1 MSKIFKKRT
10 GIKESWDDRVYNLI
24 CGAFL
29 AMFIIL
35 VFYPLYFVLVASFT
49 EPTIV
54 NSGRV
59 LWYPVSLFLDGYEMV
74 FKDKDVWISYGNT
87 LIYTVGGTLLGTTAV
102 VLAGFALSRS
112 ELIGRSIIM
121 KLFVFTMY
129 FGGGTIPLYL
139 VVRNLGLV
147 NTRAIMII
155 LGSVSV
161 YNIIVVRSFMLSN
174 IPKELHEAAVLDG
187 CGYGNFFVKIVLPLS
202 KAVIAVMVLYIAVS
216 YWNAYFNAMIF
227 LTDANKFPLQ
237 LRLREVLLVSSALAG
252 DPELMMEDPEYYK
265 ELRMTAMVMKYSIIV
280 VATVPILTVY
290 PFIQKYFVKGVMIGS
305 VKG

>member
-1 MSKIFKKRT
+1 MSKLFKKRT
-10 GIKESWDDRVYNLI
+10 GIKESWDDKLYNAI
-24 CGAFL
+24 CGVFL
-29 AMFIIL
+29 ALFILL

-49 EPTIV
+49 EPTVV

-59 LWYPVSLFLDGYEMV
+59 LLYPVKLFLDGYKMV
-74 FKDKDVWISYGNT
+74 FNDKDIWISYGNT
-87 LIYTVGGTLLGTTAV
+87 LIYTVGGTLLGTSAV
-102 VLAGFALSRS
+102 VLAGFALSRK
-112 ELIGRSIIM
+112 ELIGRSILM

-139 VVRNLGLV
+139 VVRSLGLV

-174 IPKELHEAAVLDG
+174 IPNELHEAAVLDG

-227 LTDANKFPLQ
+227 LTDASKFPLQ

-252 DPELMMEDPEYYK
+252 DPELMMEDPEYYR

>member
-1 MSKIFKKRT
+1 MKKLFKRT
-10 GIKESWDDRVYNLI
+10 NTIKESWDDKVYNGVCGFFLVALI
-24 CGAFL
+24 VA
-29 AMFIIL
+29 
-35 VFYPLYFVLVASFT
+35 VFYPLWFVLVASFT

-54 NSGRV
+54 NSGKV
-59 LWYPVSLFLDGYEMV
+59 LWYPERLFLKGYDMV
-74 FKDKDVWISYGNT
+74 FKDKDVWQSYGNT
-87 LIYTVGGTLLGTTAV
+87 LIYTVGGTLLGTSVV

-112 ELIGRSIIM
+112 ELIGRGIIM
-121 KLFVFTMY
+121 KIFVFTMY

-139 VVRNLGLV
+139 VVRALGLV

-187 CGYGNFFVKIVLPLS
+187 CGYGNFFTRIVLPLS
-202 KAVIAVMVLYIAVS
+202 KAVIAVMVLYIAVA

-227 LTDANKFPLQ
+227 LTDASKYPLQ

-252 DPELMMEDPEYYK
+252 DPELMMQDPEYYK

-280 VATVPILTVY
+280 VATAPILTVY